1 MEQVEEKTNLKNNKI
16 NENIS
21 TFKKIKKVLNYI
33 GKVLSYAS
41 IVLLVIIGAFLLY
54 YLFTMQ
60 KYKNDPK
67 FKPEVSLYTIISGSM
82 EPAIHV
88 YDVVVNLAVKSPEDI
103 KVGDVITFE
112 STSSISNGLTVT
124 HRVQD
129 IKIVN
134 GRYEYVTKGDYNP
147 VADSSTAKYEN
158 VLGKV
163 AFKIPQLGRVQF
175 IVASKAGWFLV
186 VLLPAMGV
194 IIYDVIKL
202 IKLLGAKA
210 TTDKVNQKNKRL
222 TGDKDVDKALD
233 SVIKKDYSSTLEE
246 LQNDIKDNNLINN
259 KMAQS
264 ENIVNEEN
272 KPIVEDKKEE
282 IKVQD
287 KQEEI
292 KVQDKQEEKIDNNV
306 KDEVHITKQDYLN
319 RLNALKN
326 KK

>member
-54 YLFTMQ
+54 YLFTIQ

-88 YDVVVNLAVKSPEDI
+88 YDVVVNFAVKSPEDI

-112 STSSISNGLTVT
+112 STSSISKGLTVT

-202 IKLLGAKA
+202 IKLLSAKA

-222 TGDKDVDKALD
+222 TGDKDVDIALD
-233 SVIKKDYSSTLEE
+233 SVI
-246 LQNDIKDNNLINN
+246 
-259 KMAQS
+259 
-264 ENIVNEEN
+264 
-272 KPIVEDKKEE
+272 
-282 IKVQD
+282 
-287 KQEEI
+287 
-292 KVQDKQEEKIDNNV
+292 
-306 KDEVHITKQDYLN
+306 
-319 RLNALKN
+319 
-326 KK
+326 

>member
-1 MEQVEEKTNLKNNKI
+1 MDKIEDKTNLKNNET

-21 TFKKIKKVLNYI
+21 TFKKVKKVLNYI
-33 GKVLSYAS
+33 SKILSYAS
-41 IVLLVIIGAFLLY
+41 IVILVIIGSFLLY

-60 KYKNDPK
+60 KNKNNPN

-88 YDVVVNLAVKSPEDI
+88 YDVVVNFAVKSPEDI

-112 STSSISNGLTVT
+112 STSSISKGLTVT

-129 IKIVN
+129 IRIIN
-134 GRYEYVTKGDYNP
+134 GRYEYVTKGDNNP

-175 IVASKAGWFLV
+175 IVASKAGWFLI

-194 IIYDVIKL
+194 IIYD
-202 IKLLGAKA
+202 AKV
-210 TTDKVNQKNKRL
+210 TTDKVNSKNKRL

-246 LQNDIKDNNLINN
+246 MQKDIKENNSTINSVSTS
-259 KMAQS
+259 K
-264 ENIVNEEN
+264 NIVNEEK
-272 KPIVEDKKEE
+272 KPIEEDSKEE
-282 IKVQD
+282 LKVEN
-287 KQEEI
+287 KT
-292 KVQDKQEEKIDNNV
+292 EEKIDNNV
-306 KDEVHITKQDYLN
+306 NNEVHISKQDYLN
-319 RLNALKN
+319 RLNALKS

>member
-41 IVLLVIIGAFLLY
+41 ILLLVIIGAFLLY
-54 YLFTMQ
+54 YLFTVQ

-112 STSSISNGLTVT
+112 STSSISKGLTVT

-175 IVASKAGWFLV
+175 IVASKAGWFLI

-287 KQEEI
+287 KQEE
-292 KVQDKQEEKIDNNV
+292 KIDNNV

>member
-1 MEQVEEKTNLKNNKI
+1 MEQVEEKTNLKNNKT

-21 TFKKIKKVLNYI
+21 TFKKVKKVLNYI

-175 IVASKAGWFLV
+175 IVASKAGWFLI

-202 IKLLGAKA
+202 IKLLGAKV
-210 TTDKVNQKNKRL
+210 TTDKVNPKNKKL
-222 TGDKDVDKALD
+222 TGDKDVDKALEN
-233 SVIKKDYSSTLEE
+233 VIKKDYSSTLEE
-246 LQNDIKDNNLINN
+246 MQNNIKENNPTVSNTISN
-259 KMAQS
+259 
-264 ENIVNEEN
+264 ENIVNEE
-272 KPIVEDKKEE
+272 KKHTEEDKKEE
-282 IKVQD
+282 LKVQD
-287 KQEEI
+287 KLE
-292 KVQDKQEEKIDNNV
+292 KKIDNNV
-306 KDEVHITKQDYLN
+306 KDEVHMTKQDYLN

>member
-1 MEQVEEKTNLKNNKI
+1 MKQVEEKANLKNNKT
-16 NENIS
+16 NKNIS
-21 TFKKIKKVLNYI
+21 TFKKIKKILDYI
-33 GKVLSYAS
+33 SKVLSYAS
-41 IVLLVIIGAFLLY
+41 IVLLVIIGSFLLY
-54 YLFTMQ
+54 YLFTIQ
-60 KYKNDPK
+60 KYKNDPE
-67 FKPEVSLYTIISGSM
+67 FKPEISLYTIISGSM
-82 EPAIHV
+82 EPTIHV

-112 STSSISNGLTVT
+112 STSSISKGLTVT

-129 IKIVN
+129 IRIVN

-175 IVASKAGWFLV
+175 IVASKAGWFLI

-202 IKLLGAKA
+202 IKLLGAKV
-210 TTDKVNQKNKRL
+210 TTDKVNPKNKRL

-233 SVIKKDYSSTLEE
+233 SVIKKDYSSTFEE
-246 LQNDIKDNNLINN
+246 LQNDIKDNNTTINISSN
-259 KMAQS
+259 
-264 ENIVNEEN
+264 ENINKEEN
-272 KPIVEDKKEE
+272 KSIVEDKKEE
-282 IKVQD
+282 LKVQD
-287 KQEEI
+287 KL
-292 KVQDKQEEKIDNNV
+292 EEKIDNNV
-306 KDEVHITKQDYLN
+306 NNEVHITKQDYLN
-319 RLNALKN
+319 RLKALKN

>member
-1 MEQVEEKTNLKNNKI
+1 MDKAEEKTNLKNNET

-21 TFKKIKKVLNYI
+21 TFKKVKKVLNYV

-60 KYKNDPK
+60 KYKNDPE

-88 YDVVVNLAVKSPEDI
+88 YDVVVNVAVKSPEDI

-112 STSSISNGLTVT
+112 STSSISQGLTVT

-202 IKLLGAKA
+202 IKLLGTKV
-210 TTDKVNQKNKRL
+210 TTDKVNPKNKKL
-222 TGDKDVDKALD
+222 TGDKDVDKALEN
-233 SVIKKDYSSTLEE
+233 VIKKDYSSTLEE
-246 LQNDIKDNNLINN
+246 MQNNIKENNPTVSNTIP
-259 KMAQS
+259 S
-264 ENIVNEEN
+264 ENIVNEE
-272 KPIVEDKKEE
+272 KKHTEEDKKEE
-282 IKVQD
+282 LKIENKT
-287 KQEEI
+287 
-292 KVQDKQEEKIDNNV
+292 EEKIDNNV
-306 KDEVHITKQDYLN
+306 NEEVHISKQDYLN

>member
-1 MEQVEEKTNLKNNKI
+1 MDKVEEKTNLKNNKI

-54 YLFTMQ
+54 YLFTVQ

-67 FKPEVSLYTIISGSM
+67 FKPEVSLYTVISGSM

-112 STSSISNGLTVT
+112 STSSISKGLTVT

-175 IVASKAGWFLV
+175 FLASKGGWIIAIMI
-186 VLLPAMGV
+186 PALV
-194 IIYDVIKL
+194 IISYDIYKIFRL
-202 IKLLGAKA
+202 FLLKSKLL
-210 TTDKVNQKNKRL
+210 
-222 TGDKDVDKALD
+222 
-233 SVIKKDYSSTLEE
+233 S
-246 LQNDIKDNNLINN
+246 
-259 KMAQS
+259 M
-264 ENIVNEEN
+264 ENEHGNI
-272 KPIVEDKKEE
+272 
-282 IKVQD
+282 
-287 KQEEI
+287 
-292 KVQDKQEEKIDNNV
+292 
-306 KDEVHITKQDYLN
+306 
-319 RLNALKN
+319 
-326 KK
+326 

>member
-1 MEQVEEKTNLKNNKI
+1 MDKVEEKTNLKNNET

-21 TFKKIKKVLNYI
+21 TFKKVKKVLNYV

-60 KYKNDPK
+60 KYKNDPN

-88 YDVVVNLAVKSPEDI
+88 YDVVVNVAVKSPEDI

-112 STSSISNGLTVT
+112 STSSISQGLTVT

-202 IKLLGAKA
+202 IKLLGAKV
-210 TTDKVNQKNKRL
+210 TTDKVNPKNKKL
-222 TGDKDVDKALD
+222 TGDKDVDKALEN
-233 SVIKKDYSSTLEE
+233 VIKKDYSSTLEE
-246 LQNDIKDNNLINN
+246 MQNDIKENNLINN
-259 KMAQS
+259 KMASS
-264 ENIVNEEN
+264 ENIVNEEKKHTEEN
-272 KPIVEDKKEE
+272 KKEE
-282 IKVQD
+282 IKVENNP
-287 KQEEI
+287 K
-292 KVQDKQEEKIDNNV
+292 EKIDSNV
-306 KDEVHITKQDYLN
+306 NEEVHMTKQDYLN

>member
-1 MEQVEEKTNLKNNKI
+1 MDKVEEKTNLKNNET

-21 TFKKIKKVLNYI
+21 TFKKVKKVLNYI

-60 KYKNDPK
+60 KYKNDPE
-67 FKPEVSLYTIISGSM
+67 FKPEVSLYTSM

-88 YDVVVNLAVKSPEDI
+88 YDVVVNFAVKSPEDI

-129 IKIVN
+129 VKIVN

-233 SVIKKDYSSTLEE
+233 SVIKKDYSSTFEE
-246 LQNDIKDNNLINN
+246 LQNDIKDNNATINISSN
-259 KMAQS
+259 
-264 ENIVNEEN
+264 ENINKEEN

-287 KQEEI
+287 KQEE
-292 KVQDKQEEKIDNNV
+292 KIDNNV
-306 KDEVHITKQDYLN
+306 KDEVYITKQDYLN

>member
-1 MEQVEEKTNLKNNKI
+1 MEQVEEKTNLKNNET

-21 TFKKIKKVLNYI
+21 TFKKVKKILNYI

-54 YLFTMQ
+54 YLFTIQ
-60 KYKNDPK
+60 KYKNDSE

-88 YDVVVNLAVKSPEDI
+88 YDVVVNVAVKSPEDI

-112 STSSISNGLTVT
+112 STSSISKGLTVT

-202 IKLLGAKA
+202 IKLLGAKV
-210 TTDKVNQKNKRL
+210 TTDKVNPKNKKL
-222 TGDKDVDKALD
+222 TGDKDVDKALEN
-233 SVIKKDYSSTLEE
+233 VIKKDYSSTLEE
-246 LQNDIKDNNLINN
+246 MQNNIKENNPTVSNTISN
-259 KMAQS
+259 
-264 ENIVNEEN
+264 ENIVNEE
-272 KPIVEDKKEE
+272 KKHTEEDKKEE
-282 IKVQD
+282 LKVQD
-287 KQEEI
+287 KL
-292 KVQDKQEEKIDNNV
+292 EEKIDNNV
-306 KDEVHITKQDYLN
+306 KDEVHMTKQDYLN
-319 RLNALKN
+319 RLNALKS

>member
-1 MEQVEEKTNLKNNKI
+1 MEQVEEKTNLKNNET

-21 TFKKIKKVLNYI
+21 TFKKVKKILNYI

-54 YLFTMQ
+54 YLFTIQ
-60 KYKNDPK
+60 KYKNDPE

-88 YDVVVNLAVKSPEDI
+88 YDVVVNVAVKSPEDI

-112 STSSISNGLTVT
+112 STSSISKGLTVT

-202 IKLLGAKA
+202 IKLLGAKV
-210 TTDKVNQKNKRL
+210 TTDKVNPKNKKL
-222 TGDKDVDKALD
+222 TGDKDVDKALEN
-233 SVIKKDYSSTLEE
+233 VIKKDYSSTLEE
-246 LQNDIKDNNLINN
+246 MQNNIKENNPTVSNTISN
-259 KMAQS
+259 
-264 ENIVNEEN
+264 ENIVNEE
-272 KPIVEDKKEE
+272 KKHTEEDKKEE
-282 IKVQD
+282 LKVQD
-287 KQEEI
+287 KL
-292 KVQDKQEEKIDNNV
+292 EEKIDNNV
-306 KDEVHITKQDYLN
+306 KDEVHMTKQDYLN
-319 RLNALKN
+319 RLNALKS

>member
-1 MEQVEEKTNLKNNKI
+1 MDKIEEKINSNNSDTK
-16 NENIS
+16 ENIS
-21 TFKKIKKVLNYI
+21 TFKKIKNVLNYI
-33 GKVLSYAS
+33 GKILSYAS
-41 IVLLVIIGAFLLY
+41 IVLLVIIGAFLVY
-54 YLFTMQ
+54 YLFTVQ
-60 KYKNDPK
+60 KYKNNPE

-88 YDVVVNLAVKSPEDI
+88 YDVVVNVAVKSPEDI
-103 KVGDVITFE
+103 KVGDVITFV
-112 STSSISNGLTVT
+112 STSSISKGLTVT

-134 GRYEYVTKGDYNP
+134 GNYEYVTKGDYNP

-272 KPIVEDKKEE
+272 KSIVEDKKEE
-282 IKVQD
+282 VKV
-287 KQEEI
+287 ENN
-292 KVQDKQEEKIDNNV
+292 QEEKIDNIDNNAN
-306 KDEVHITKQDYLN
+306 DEVHITKQDYLN

>member
-1 MEQVEEKTNLKNNKI
+1 MEQVEEKTNLKNNET

-21 TFKKIKKVLNYI
+21 TFKKVKKILNYI

-54 YLFTMQ
+54 YLFTIQ
-60 KYKNDPK
+60 KYKNDPE

-88 YDVVVNLAVKSPEDI
+88 YDVVVNVAVKSPEDI

-112 STSSISNGLTVT
+112 STSSISKGLTVT

-202 IKLLGAKA
+202 IKLLGAKV
-210 TTDKVNQKNKRL
+210 TTDKVNPKNKKL
-222 TGDKDVDKALD
+222 TGDKDVDKALEN
-233 SVIKKDYSSTLEE
+233 VIKKDYSSTLEE
-246 LQNDIKDNNLINN
+246 MQNNIKENNPTVSNTISN
-259 KMAQS
+259 
-264 ENIVNEEN
+264 ENIVNEE
-272 KPIVEDKKEE
+272 KKHTEEDKKEE
-282 IKVQD
+282 LKVQD
-287 KQEEI
+287 KL
-292 KVQDKQEEKIDNNV
+292 EEKIDNNV
-306 KDEVHITKQDYLN
+306 KDEVHMTKQDYLN

>member
-1 MEQVEEKTNLKNNKI
+1 MDKVEEKTNLKNNET

-21 TFKKIKKVLNYI
+21 TFKKVKKVLNYV

-60 KYKNDPK
+60 KYKNDPN

-88 YDVVVNLAVKSPEDI
+88 YDVVVNVAVKSPEDI

-112 STSSISNGLTVT
+112 STSSISKGLTVT

-202 IKLLGAKA
+202 IKLLGAKV
-210 TTDKVNQKNKRL
+210 TTDKVNPKNKKL
-222 TGDKDVDKALD
+222 TGDKDVDKALEN
-233 SVIKKDYSSTLEE
+233 VIKKDYSSTLEE
-246 LQNDIKDNNLINN
+246 MQNDIKENNLINN
-259 KMAQS
+259 KMASS
-264 ENIVNEEN
+264 ENIVNEEK
-272 KPIVEDKKEE
+272 KPIEEHNKEELKVEDNPK
-282 IKVQD
+282 
-287 KQEEI
+287 
-292 KVQDKQEEKIDNNV
+292 EKIDSNV
-306 KDEVHITKQDYLN
+306 NEEVHITKQDYLN

>member
-1 MEQVEEKTNLKNNKI
+1 MDKIEEKINSNNSDTK
-16 NENIS
+16 ENIS
-21 TFKKIKKVLNYI
+21 TFKKIKNVLNYI
-33 GKVLSYAS
+33 GKILSYAS
-41 IVLLVIIGAFLLY
+41 IVLLVIIGAFLVY
-54 YLFTMQ
+54 YLFTVQ
-60 KYKNDPK
+60 KYKNNPE

-88 YDVVVNLAVKSPEDI
+88 YDVVVNVAVKSPEDI
-103 KVGDVITFE
+103 KVGDVITFV
-112 STSSISNGLTVT
+112 STSSISKGLTVT

-134 GRYEYVTKGDYNP
+134 GNYEYVTKGDYNP

-202 IKLLGAKA
+202 IKLLGAKV
-210 TTDKVNQKNKRL
+210 TTDKVNPKNKKL
-222 TGDKDVDKALD
+222 TGDKDVDKALEN
-233 SVIKKDYSSTLEE
+233 VIKKDYSSTLEE
-246 LQNDIKDNNLINN
+246 MQNDIKENNLTISNVTT
-259 KMAQS
+259 S
-264 ENIVNEEN
+264 ENTINEEK
-272 KPIVEDKKEE
+272 KPIEEDNKEE
-282 IKVQD
+282 LKVEN
-287 KQEEI
+287 KT
-292 KVQDKQEEKIDNNV
+292 EEKIDNN
-306 KDEVHITKQDYLN
+306 ENEEIHITKQDYLN

>member
-54 YLFTMQ
+54 YLFTVQ

-112 STSSISNGLTVT
+112 STSSISKGLTVT

-202 IKLLGAKA
+202 IKLLSAKA

-272 KPIVEDKKEE
+272 KSIVEDKKEE
-282 IKVQD
+282 VKV
-287 KQEEI
+287 ENN
-292 KVQDKQEEKIDNNV
+292 QEEKIDNIDNNAN
-306 KDEVHITKQDYLN
+306 DEVHITKQDYLN